1 MGLRTVRVQSV
12 SDSEEEA
19 GEVEKVERVEVST
32 RWSGSGEWWRLL
44 RGEGDGA
51 RAVVWDGPAD
61 RVAFRLLPRVLR
73 SKLDELV
80 GAVVVIVAM
89 WG

>member
-19 GEVEKVERVEVST
+19 GVVEKVERVEVST

-51 RAVVWDGPAD
+51 RAVVWDGGLAE
-61 RVAFRLLPRVLR
+61 RVVLLVEAFGLKLVEVL
-73 SKLDELV
+73 